1 MWKQTLEASLS
12 KRNHSFPYL
21 WAPRRCILDAG
32 SKTLRYAASQGDRR
46 LSGEKK
52 SSGEAAVVPELKE
65 ICIPLRDARVSLDDD
80 ALAFAVNIPPGVAKH
95 SEFKFRCADA
105 AELQEWYGTL
115 ARLCCCVPPPSSVD
129 VLETALEALQ
139 VGPSSATAAS
149 LSADAQGFDLVTRSL
164 PAKLDVRT
172 AVLSIVE
179 WRRYLTA
186 SQLSSHHVS
195 VLDRPKSTSNIRA
208 SQMSA
213 VSLR

>member
-1 MWKQTLEASLS
+1 VA
-12 KRNHSFPYL
+12 
-21 WAPRRCILDAG
+21 
-32 SKTLRYAASQGDRR
+32 
-46 LSGEKK
+46 
-52 SSGEAAVVPELKE
+52 PELNE

-80 ALAFAVNIPPGVAKH
+80 ALAFAVTIPPGVAKH

-115 ARLCCCVPPPSSVD
+115 SRLCSPVPPPSSVD
-129 VLETALEALQ
+129 VLETALQALQ

-149 LSADAQGFDLVTRSL
+149 LSGEGFDLVSRSL
-164 PAKLDVRT
+164 PAKLDVRP

-179 WRRYLTA
+179 WHHHHSVTV
-186 SQLSSHHVS
+186 SQVSSHHVS